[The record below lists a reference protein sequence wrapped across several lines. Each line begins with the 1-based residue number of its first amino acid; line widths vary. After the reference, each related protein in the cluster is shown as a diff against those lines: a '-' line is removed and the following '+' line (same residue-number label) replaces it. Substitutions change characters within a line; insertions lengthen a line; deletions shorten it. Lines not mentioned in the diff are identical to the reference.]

1 MNKDRIEYIDIAK
14 GIGMLAVIFG
24 HIMLSGNGFVLAYAF
39 DMPLF
44 IFLSGLVFNKEKYP
58 KFKTFVISRS
68 KSLLLPYV
76 IFSVV
81 TWALWAALSYVTH
94 KDVIS
99 YFNPL
104 LQTVIAQGSGQYFV
118 HNYPLWFP
126 TFLFL
131 LEIIYYFVCK
141 TPKIIN
147 TIICIL
153 LAVVG
158 FFMIQPNDFFD
169 FTLLPWSIEAVLRAI
184 IFYALGNMFTS
195 KFGTQKISAFINGK
209 KVIAF
214 IVWIT
219 STALFVICAIYNG
232 AVSIGSNIYGK
243 SNILFYIVS
252 VFGIIS
258 AILCSAFL
266 EYINKR
272 HSFKALSF
280 IKWIGRNSFFF
291 MAIHKPVS
299 GIVNLV
305 LVFMESRFNLHF
317 LSNIS
322 YNYIPSIISWVLSVI
337 GTSISV
343 LVLNFLLN
351 NIKKLNKQKT

>member
-1 MNKDRIEYIDIAK
+1 MKKERTEYIDIAK

-24 HIMLSGNGFVLAYAF
+24 HIMLSGSGFILAYAF

-44 IFLSGLVFNKEKYP
+44 VFLSGLVFNKEKYP
-58 KFKTFVISRS
+58 KLQGFVKSRAE
-68 KSLLLPYV
+68 SLLLPYV

-81 TWALWAALSYVTH
+81 TWGLWAALSYVTH

-131 LEIIYYFVCK
+131 LEIIYFFICK
-141 TPKIIN
+141 APKIIN
-147 TIICIL
+147 IIICTL

-158 FFMIQPNDFFD
+158 YFMIQPNNFFD
-169 FTLLPWSIEAVLRAI
+169 FTLLPWSVEAVFRAI
-184 IFYALGNMFTS
+184 IFYALGNLFAS
-195 KFGTQKISAFINGK
+195 EYGIKKISDFTGERRILS
-209 KVIAF
+209 VILWA
-214 IVWIT
+214 V
-219 STALFVICAIYNG
+219 STALFVIGAIYNG
-232 AVSIGSNIYGK
+232 AISIGSNVYGK

-252 VFGIIS
+252 VLGIIS
-258 AILCSAFL
+258 AVLCSGLL
-266 EYINKR
+266 ENINKK
-272 HSFKALSF
+272 HSFKTLSF

-305 LVFMESRFNLHF
+305 LVFAESRFGLHF
-317 LSNIS
+317 LSNLS
-322 YNYIPSIISWVLSVI
+322 YRYTPSIISWILSII
-337 GTSISV
+337 GTSVAV
-343 LVLNFLLN
+343 LVLNFLLDK
-351 NIKKLNKQKT
+351 IKKAKTQNA